1 MRIFP
6 GLEKGAV
13 CIKLHE
19 EELIRLLHVVRHF
32 RAVVPESSLS
42 PETLT
47 AFIEQA
53 ENVIARTIVRR
64 YVSEEFTEET

>member
-19 EELIRLLHVVRHF
+19 QELIVLLKTVRHY
-32 RAVVPESSLS
+32 RAAKPES
-42 PETLT
+42 ETIT
-47 AFIEQA
+47 GQFIEQA
-53 ENVIARTIVRR
+53 EKVIARTIVRR
-64 YVSEEFTEET
+64 HVNEEFTEET